1 MLNKKFKLNFIALT
15 VAYAL
20 TPYTEAA
27 LVRDDVDYQI
37 FRDFAENKG
46 KFSVGAT
53 NVEVRNKD
61 KQPLGKVLPDGIP
74 MIDFSAV
81 DVNKRIGTLVDPQ
94 YIVSVKHAHQYM
106 NDFYFGHYNGHRDV
120 SDDENKYSVVTQN
133 NDKPEEKWDY
143 RKRLDDYNMP
153 RLNKFVTE
161 VAPTTPTL
169 AGGGLE
175 TYKDKG
181 KYPYFVRVGAGTQFV
196 YEKDTYYTTNSTIID
211 KKTESGRDIKFL
223 AEAYRYAIGGTP
235 YKEINIDKVETKEGL
250 IGFGDSHQHPNA
262 KDVLSQDPLTN
273 YGVLGD
279 SGSPLFAFDKQQ
291 NKWIFIGPYTYWAGY
306 GKKSWQE
313 WNIYKTTFADD
324 IKKRDNADTVPFSTS
339 EYHWTTTGNSSQIKN
354 TDHTITVT
362 LPSDPDRLVNFQQE
376 EHSQT
381 GQNVTFDDNTNNGK
395 GTLILNENINQGA
408 GGLFFKGNYEVKGKT
423 DDITWVGGGISVEDG
438 KTVTWKI
445 HNPEKDHLAKIGK
458 GTLIINGSGDN
469 KGSLKVG
476 DGTVVLNQQTN
487 GLKEHAFASVGIVSG
502 RSTVVLNDDKQVD
515 PNSIYFG
522 FRGGRLDANGN
533 NLTFEHIRNIDDGA
547 RLVNHN
553 MTNASNIMITGA
565 GLITNP
571 SKVTVYTP
579 PITNDDDENP
589 YYVPSLPKG
598 KDLYF
603 SNDCRKYYLLKP
615 GKSTQAPMPCNN
627 DTSNE
632 NWEFMG
638 YSQNEAQKKA
648 MEYINNNRMNGF
660 SGYFGEEV
668 GKNTNGELNV
678 TFNGKSE
685 QNRFLLTG
693 GTNLN
698 GTLTVSKGNLFL
710 SGKPTS
716 HARDFVNQSSAMK
729 DPHFAKN
736 NEVVV
741 EDDWINRTFKA
752 TNINVT
758 NNAALYS
765 GRNVESITSNITA
778 SSKAQVH
785 IGYKAGDTVCVR
797 SDYTGYVTCHNGTLS
812 EKALNSFKPTNLRG
826 NVNLSDNANFTLGK
840 ASLFGTIQSKENSQV
855 RLTENSHWH
864 LTGDS
869 NVHQLDLKNGHIHLN
884 SADNKNNVT
893 KYNTLNISNLSGNGS
908 FYYLTDIS
916 TNQGDKVVITQSAT
930 GNFTLQVA
938 DKTGEP
944 NHNELTLFDASNAT
958 ERNGLNV
965 SLANGKVDR
974 GAWSYTLKES
984 GGRYYLHNPKVE
996 KRNLTVDTPSI
1007 TTPNI
1012 QADAPSVPSHS
1023 EEIARV
1029 DEPVPLPAPPAPA
1042 TTNVA
1047 PQNQNG
1053 FNRTGTGYSIVADTK
1068 ETVRITHKYDN
1079 GEIFEEKVELKSEFT
1094 EAIDKYKINKP
1105 DWTATEMTSS
1115 GKNAYDITYKKVEKA
1130 VTTEEA
1136 PKEPL
1141 KMDNPR
1147 TLSIEDK
1154 KPEVAVKP
1162 EETPNGAPS
1171 REHSET
1177 APKSDTTTQADT
1189 SNSETV
1195 PSETTEKVAE
1205 NSPQESE
1212 KVEEKEQKATE
1223 TTPQN
1228 NEVAKEAQPSVEANP
1243 QTNEVAQNGSKT
1255 EETQEAP
1262 KQEQT
1267 EAAKQDIEEIR
1278 PEKRPEPETVEAN
1291 IDEPKKKSQNGE
1303 VAEEATPNVEAN
1315 TQTNEAT
1322 QSEGKTEETQ
1332 TAETN
1337 PEPTESV
1344 AASKNQAENKVSQ
1357 PTETKET
1364 AMVEKEEK
1372 TKVEIKVEKDEIQE
1386 VEKVISEKPD
1396 TKVKANAPKKEVPI
1410 YTKVEEAQPQTQPT
1424 TVAAADTTTP
1434 NGKPAEETKPN
1445 EETNAKP
1452 VTPVVSENQAEN
1464 TTAQPTEREE
1474 AARVETETAKQQEQ
1488 PKTVQSQVE
1497 PESESVS
1504 TDKNSEEVQAQPE
1517 TSATAVTEQPAP
1529 ENSST
1534 KAEQSVTENTTVST
1548 ENPVV
1553 ENPEKTPATTQ
1564 PAVNSEVV
1572 QSETATTEAVVSQ
1585 PEETSTE
1592 ETTVASTYETTVT
1605 SAEETTVSD
1614 NSESS
1619 EPKHRSRR
1627 DVSSAPHNVEPTG
1640 TAGRDRSAVVPLRN
1654 LTSTNTNAVLS
1665 DAMAK
1670 AQFVALNVG
1679 KAVSQ
1684 HISQLEMNNE
1694 GQYNLWVSNTSMN
1707 ENYSSDQYRRFSSK
1721 STQTQ
1726 LGWDQTIS
1734 SNVQLGGVFTYVRN
1748 SNSFDKAS
1756 SKNTLAQ
1763 ANLYSKY
1770 YVDNHWYL
1778 AVDLGYGNFQSNL
1791 QTNHNAKFAR
1801 HTAQFG
1807 LTAGKTF
1814 NLGNF
1819 GITPIVGVRY
1829 SYLSNADFA
1838 LAQDRIKVNPIS
1850 VKTAFAQV
1858 DLSYTYHLG
1867 EFSITPILSARYD
1880 ANQGSGKI
1888 NVNGYDFAY
1897 NVENQQQYNAGLK
1910 LKYHNV
1916 KLSLIGGLTKAKQAE
1931 KQKTA
1936 EVKLSFSF

>member
-27 LVRDDVDYQI
+27 LVRNDVDYQI

-313 WNIYKTTFADD
+313 WNIYKTAFADG
-324 IKKRDNADTVPFSTS
+324 IKKRDNADTVPFSTT

-395 GTLILNENINQGA
+395 GTLILDDHINQGA

-423 DDITWVGGGISVEDG
+423 DNITWVGGGIDVAEG
-438 KTVTWKI
+438 KEVVWKI

-476 DGTVVLNQQTN
+476 DGTVVLNQQKI
-487 GLKEHAFASVGIVSG
+487 GSRQHAFASVGIVSG
-502 RSTVVLNDDKQVD
+502 RSTVVLNDNNQVD

-547 RLVNHN
+547 RVVNHN
-553 MTNASNIMITGA
+553 MTNASNIMITGES
-565 GLITNP
+565 LITDPN
-571 SKVTVYTP
+571 TITP
-579 PITNDDDENP
+579 YKIEAPDYEDNP
-589 YYVPSLPKG
+589 YYSFRRIKDGGQLYLNLENYTYYALRKGAKANSQLP
-598 KDLYF
+598 YN
-603 SNDCRKYYLLKP
+603 SN
-615 GKSTQAPMPCNN
+615 G
-627 DTSNE
+627 SNE
-632 NWEFMG
+632 TWLYMG
-638 YSQNEAQKKA
+638 KNPDEAKKKT

-660 SGYFGEEV
+660 NGYFGEEENKNKN
-668 GKNTNGELNV
+668 GKLNV

-698 GTLTVSKGNLFL
+698 GDLNVQQGTLFL
-710 SGKPTS
+710 SGRPTP
-716 HARDFVNQSSAMK
+716 HARDIAHISSTEK
-729 DPHFAKN
+729 DKHFSEN

-758 NNAALYS
+758 NNATLYS

-778 SSKAQVH
+778 SSTAQVH

-797 SDYTGYVTCHNGTLS
+797 SDYTGYVTCTTDKLS
-812 EKALNSFKPTNLRG
+812 DKALNSFNATNVSG

-840 ASLFGTIQSKENSQV
+840 ANLFGTISSTGTSQV

-864 LTGDS
+864 LTGNSD
-869 NVHQLDLKNGHIHLN
+869 VHQLDLANGHIHLN
-884 SADNKNNVT
+884 AQNDANKVT
-893 KYNTLNISNLSGNGS
+893 TYNTLTVNSLSGNGS
-908 FYYLTDIS
+908 FYYWVDF
-916 TNQGDKVVITQSAT
+916 TNKKNDKVVVTQSAT

-944 NHNELTLFDASNAT
+944 TKNELTLFDASKAT
-958 ERNGLNV
+958 ERSGLNV
-965 SLANGKVDR
+965 SLANGSVDI
-974 GAWSYTLKES
+974 GAWKYTLKNTN
-984 GGRYYLHNPKVE
+984 GRYDLYNPEVE
-996 KRNLTVDTPSI
+996 RRNLTVDTTNI
-1007 TTPNI
+1007 TAPNDM
-1012 QADAPSVPSHS
+1012 QADAPSAPSHS

-1029 DEPVPLPAPPAPA
+1029 DAPVPPPAPPAPA
-1042 TTNVA
+1042 TGSVMA
-1047 PQNQNG
+1047 NG
-1053 FNRTGTGYSIVADTK
+1053 QP
-1068 ETVRITHKYDN
+1068 ETRPA
-1079 GEIFEEKVELKSEFT
+1079 E
-1094 EAIDKYKINKP
+1094 
-1105 DWTATEMTSS
+1105 
-1115 GKNAYDITYKKVEKA
+1115 
-1130 VTTEEA
+1130 TTQPAMEEA
-1136 PKEPL
+1136 
-1141 KMDNPR
+1141 N
-1147 TLSIEDK
+1147 TANS
-1154 KPEVAVKP
+1154 
-1162 EETPNGAPS
+1162 T
-1171 REHSET
+1171 ET
-1177 APKSDTTTQADT
+1177 APKSNTTTQADT
-1189 SNSETV
+1189 SNSESV
-1195 PSETTEKVAE
+1195 PSETTETVAE
-1205 NSPQESE
+1205 NNPQESE
-1212 KVEEKEQKATE
+1212 TVEEKEQEATE
-1223 TTPQN
+1223 TT
-1228 NEVAKEAQPSVEANP
+1228 
-1243 QTNEVAQNGSKT
+1243 TQNGK
-1255 EETQEAP
+1255 
-1262 KQEQT
+1262 
-1267 EAAKQDIEEIR
+1267 
-1278 PEKRPEPETVEAN
+1278 
-1291 IDEPKKKSQNGE
+1291 
-1303 VAEEATPNVEAN
+1303 VAEEAKPSVEAN
-1315 TQTNEAT
+1315 TQTNEVA
-1322 QSEGKTEETQ
+1322 QSGSEAEETQ
-1332 TAETN
+1332 EAETKSELAEKA
-1337 PEPTESV
+1337 EP
-1344 AASKNQAENKVSQ
+1344 A
-1357 PTETKET
+1357 P
-1364 AMVEKEEK
+1364 
-1372 TKVEIKVEKDEIQE
+1372 
-1386 VEKVISEKPD
+1386 EKVPTD
-1396 TKVKANAPKKEVPI
+1396 TN
-1410 YTKVEEAQPQTQPT
+1410 VEEAQPT
-1424 TVAAADTTTP
+1424 TVTAADTTTP
-1434 NGKPAEETKPN
+1434 NGKPAEETQPSEK
-1445 EETNAKP
+1445 TNAEP
-1452 VTPVVSENQAEN
+1452 VTPVVSENKAEN
-1464 TTAQPTEREE
+1464 KVSQS
-1474 AARVETETAKQQEQ
+1474 TETKETATIEKEKTQEVPKVTSQVSPKQEQ
-1488 PKTVQSQVE
+1488 SETVQPQVE
-1497 PESESVS
+1497 PESENVP
-1504 TDKNSEEVQAQPE
+1504 TINNAEAQPQ
-1517 TSATAVTEQPAP
+1517 TQPSAIVSTEQPAKETSSNVEQP
-1529 ENSST
+1529 ALENSANTGSATAMTETAEKSDKPQTETVASTEDTRQHTANTVADNSVANNLTSVTPTENSST
-1534 KAEQSVTENTTVST
+1534 EAEQPVTESTTVST

-1553 ENPEKTPATTQ
+1553 ENPENTTPATTQ
-1564 PAVNSEVV
+1564 SAVSSEAV
-1572 QSETATTEAVVSQ
+1572 QSETATTEAVISQ
-1585 PEETSTE
+1585 AKVTSTK
-1592 ETTVASTYETTVT
+1592 ETTVAN
-1605 SAEETTVSD
+1605 A
-1614 NSESS
+1614 SESS
-1619 EPKHRSRR
+1619 KPKSRR
-1627 DVSSAPHNVEPTG
+1627 RKRSVSSAPNNVEPTG
-1640 TAGRDRSAVVPLRN
+1640 TAGRDRSAVVLRN
-1654 LTSTNTNAVLS
+1654 LTSTNTNAVIS

-1694 GQYNLWVSNTSMN
+1694 GQYNVWVSNTSMK
-1707 ENYSSDQYRRFSSK
+1707 ENYSSSQYRRFSSK
-1721 STQTQ
+1721 SAQTQ

-1734 SNVQLGGVFTYVRN
+1734 NNVQLGGVFTYVRN
-1748 SNSFDKAS
+1748 SNNFDKAS

-1778 AVDLGYGNFQSNL
+1778 AVDLGYGNFQSNFQSNL

-1801 HTAQFG
+1801 HTAQIG
-1807 LTAGKTF
+1807 LTAGKAF

-1867 EFSITPILSARYD
+1867 EFSVTPILSARYD

-1888 NVNGYDFAY
+1888 NVNQYDFAY

-1936 EVKLSFSF
+1936 ELKLSFSF

>member
-27 LVRDDVDYQI
+27 LVRNDVDYQI

-53 NVEVRNKD
+53 NVEVRKKD
-61 KQPLGKVLPDGIP
+61 NQPLGTALPKDIP

-143 RKRLDDYNMP
+143 QKRLDDYNMP

-175 TYKDKG
+175 TYKDKE

-211 KKTESGRDIKFL
+211 KKTESGHDIKFL

-313 WNIYKTTFADD
+313 WNIYKKDFADT
-324 IKKRDNADTVPFSTS
+324 IHSRDNAETVPFSTS

-354 TDHTITVT
+354 TQKTISVKLLEPNTT
-362 LPSDPDRLVNFQQE
+362 LVNYRKE
-376 EHSQT
+376 ENKNT

-395 GTLILNENINQGA
+395 GTLILDDHINQGA
-408 GGLFFKGNYEVKGKT
+408 GGLFFKGNYEVKGTT
-423 DDITWVGGGISVEDG
+423 DNITWVGGGISVEEG
-438 KTVTWKI
+438 KTVTWKVR
-445 HNPEKDHLAKIGK
+445 NPEGDHLAKIGK
-458 GTLIINGSGDN
+458 GKLIVEGKGDN

-476 DGTVVLNQQTN
+476 DGTVVLKQQTTK
-487 GLKEHAFASVGIVSG
+487 GQHAFASVGIVSG
-502 RSTVVLNDDKQVD
+502 RSTVVLNDDNQVD

-553 MTNASNIMITGA
+553 MTNASNITITGES
-565 GLITNP
+565 LITNP
-571 SKVTVYTP
+571 NTITP
-579 PITNDDDENP
+579 YNIEAPDYENNP
-589 YYVPSLPKG
+589 YYSFRRIKDGGQLYLNLENYTYYALRKGAKATSDLP
-598 KDLYF
+598 YN
-603 SNDCRKYYLLKP
+603 SNV
-615 GKSTQAPMPCNN
+615 
-627 DTSNE
+627 SNE
-632 NWEFMG
+632 TWLYMG
-638 YSQNEAQKKA
+638 KNPDEAKKKT
-648 MEYINNNRMNGF
+648 MEYINNSRMNGF
-660 SGYFGEEV
+660 NGYFGEEATKADQN
-668 GKNTNGELNV
+668 GKLNV
-678 TFNGKSE
+678 TFKGKTE

-698 GTLTVSKGNLFL
+698 GDLNVEKGTLFL
-710 SGKPTS
+710 SGRPTP
-716 HARDFVNQSSAMK
+716 HARDIANISSTEK
-729 DPHFAKN
+729 DKLFSEN

-741 EDDWINRTFKA
+741 EDDWINRNFKA

-758 NNAALYS
+758 NNATLYS

-778 SSKAQVH
+778 SNKAQVH

-812 EKALNSFKPTNLRG
+812 TKALNSFNATNVSG
-826 NVNLSDNANFTLGK
+826 NVNLSDNANFVLGK
-840 ASLFGTIQSKENSQV
+840 ANLHGSIQAGGNSQV

-869 NVHQLDLKNGHIHLN
+869 NVHQKEIKNGHIHLN
-884 SADNKNNVT
+884 SADNSNNVT
-893 KYNTLNISNLSGNGS
+893 KYNTLTVNSLSGNGS
-908 FYYLTDIS
+908 FYYWVDFTK
-916 TNQGDKVVITQSAT
+916 NQGDKVVVTQSAT

-938 DKTGEP
+938 NKTGEP

-974 GAWSYTLKES
+974 GAWSYTLKENN
-984 GGRYYLHNPKVE
+984 GRYYLHNPKVE

-1012 QADAPSVPSHS
+1012 QADAPSVPSNH

-1042 TTNVA
+1042 TTSTA

-1053 FNRTGTGYSIVADTK
+1053 FNRTGTGYSIVADTP
-1068 ETVRITHKYDN
+1068 ETVRITHKNPN
-1079 GEIFEEKVELKSEFT
+1079 GEIIDEGFALKSDFHNSVDT
-1094 EAIDKYKINKP
+1094 NKKSFDGLVADKITP
-1105 DWTATEMTSS
+1105 DGT
-1115 GKNAYDITYKKVEKA
+1115 NAYIITYKKVKDLVTPKRPIELKTDQPLTDEEKDPKKVA
-1130 VTTEEA
+1130 V
-1136 PKEPL
+1136 
-1141 KMDNPR
+1141 
-1147 TLSIEDK
+1147 
-1154 KPEVAVKP
+1154 VKP
-1162 EETPNGAPS
+1162 EDTPNGVPS

-1177 APKSDTTTQADT
+1177 APKSDTATKADT
-1189 SNSETV
+1189 SNSESVSSDTTETAEKNEQEV
-1195 PSETTEKVAE
+1195 AETTA
-1205 NSPQESE
+1205 
-1212 KVEEKEQKATE
+1212 
-1223 TTPQN
+1223 QN
-1228 NEVAKEAQPSVEANP
+1228 GEVAKEAQPTVEAST
-1243 QTNEVAQNGSKT
+1243 QTNEVAQNGS
-1255 EETQEAP
+1255 
-1262 KQEQT
+1262 
-1267 EAAKQDIEEIR
+1267 
-1278 PEKRPEPETVEAN
+1278 
-1291 IDEPKKKSQNGE
+1291 
-1303 VAEEATPNVEAN
+1303 
-1315 TQTNEAT
+1315 
-1322 QSEGKTEETQ
+1322 
-1332 TAETN
+1332 
-1337 PEPTESV
+1337 
-1344 AASKNQAENKVSQ
+1344 
-1357 PTETKET
+1357 
-1364 AMVEKEEK
+1364 EKEEIQDVQ
-1372 TKVEIKVEKDEIQE
+1372 KVTSK
-1386 VEKVISEKPD
+1386 KPD
-1396 TKVKANAPKKEVPI
+1396 TTVKANAPKKEVPI
-1410 YTKVEEAQPQTQPT
+1410 NTKIEEAQAQPQTQPT
-1424 TVAAADTTTP
+1424 TVTA
-1434 NGKPAEETKPN
+1434 AEETSPNSKPVEETQPS
-1445 EETNAKP
+1445 EETNAEP
-1452 VTPVVSENQAEN
+1452 VTPVVVSEHQPEK
-1464 TTAQPTEREE
+1464 TVSKPTGTEETAT
-1474 AARVETETAKQQEQ
+1474 VETEKAQEASQVTSQASPKQEQ
-1488 PKTVQSQVE
+1488 SEDAKPQAE
-1497 PESESVS
+1497 PESENVS

-1517 TSATAVTEQPAP
+1517 TSATAVTEQPAK
-1529 ENSST
+1529 ETST
-1534 KAEQSVTENTTVST
+1534 KAEQSVTESTTVST
-1548 ENPVV
+1548 GTPVV

-1564 PAVNSEVV
+1564 PAVNSEAV
-1572 QSETATTEAVVSQ
+1572 QSETATTETVSQ
-1585 PEETSTE
+1585 PK
-1592 ETTVASTYETTVT
+1592 VT
-1605 SAEETTVSD
+1605 SAEETTVTSTQEV
-1614 NSESS
+1614 ST
-1619 EPKHRSRR
+1619 PKPRSRR
-1627 DVSSAPHNVEPTG
+1627 TRRSVQTNSYEPIELSTANTENTQSRNNVVNSQSAL
-1640 TAGRDRSAVVPLRN
+1640 RD
-1654 LTSTNTNAVLS
+1654 LTSTNTNAVIS
-1665 DAMAK
+1665 DARAK

-1694 GQYNLWVSNTSMN
+1694 GQYNVWVSNTSMN
-1707 ENYSSDQYRRFSSK
+1707 KNYSSEQYRRFSSK

-1734 SNVQLGGVFTYVRN
+1734 NNVQLGGVFTYVRN
-1748 SNSFDKAS
+1748 SNNFDKAS

-1763 ANLYSKY
+1763 VNFYSKY
-1770 YVDNHWYL
+1770 YADNHWYL
-1778 AVDLGYGNFQSNL
+1778 GIDLGYGKFQSNL
-1791 QTNHNAKFAR
+1791 QTNNNAKFAR
-1801 HTAQFG
+1801 HTAQIG
-1807 LTAGKTF
+1807 LTAGKAF

-1819 GITPIVGVRY
+1819 AVKPTVGVRY
-1829 SYLSNADFA
+1829 SYLSNANFA

-1880 ANQGSGKI
+1880 ANQGNGKI
-1888 NVNGYDFAY
+1888 NVSVYDFAY